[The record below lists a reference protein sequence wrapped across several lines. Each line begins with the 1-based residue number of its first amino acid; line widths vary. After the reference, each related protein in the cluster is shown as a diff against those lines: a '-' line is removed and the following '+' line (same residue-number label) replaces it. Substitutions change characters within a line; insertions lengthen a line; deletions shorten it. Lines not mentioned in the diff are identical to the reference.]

1 MLDDAKTDIRIRKA
15 VTDDLVELSDF
26 IVPFVQSGELL
37 PRTFDE
43 LEDLLET
50 SFIARLDG
58 RIVGCAAL
66 EIYNKKLCEIRS
78 LAVDPAAQGLGIG
91 KKLVEACVALA
102 MREGITRSWRS
113 ASPRTSFALAVST
126 SPCPTSR
133 RPFFCKRAIQCNS
146 SPSLSCHENRCIG
159 LIPEHVRSGHVGEHD
174 VEGARP
180 RLAGFPHA

>member
-1 MLDDAKTDIRIRKA
+1 MLDDAKTEIRIRKA
-15 VTDDLVELSDF
+15 VTEDLVELSDF
-26 IVPFVQSGELL
+26 IVPFVQSGDLL

-102 MREGITRSWRS
+102 EREGIYEIMAISVAEDFFRSCGFDFTLPNLKKAFFLQTRDSM
-113 ASPRTSFALAVST
+113 
-126 SPCPTSR
+126 
-133 RPFFCKRAIQCNS
+133 
-146 SPSLSCHENRCIG
+146 
-159 LIPEHVRSGHVGEHD
+159 
-174 VEGARP
+174 
-180 RLAGFPHA
+180 

>member
-1 MLDDAKTDIRIRKA
+1 MIDEAKTELRICKA
-15 VTDDLVELSDF
+15 ARRDLVELSDF

-43 LEDLLET
+43 LEDLLGT

-102 MREGITRSWRS
+102 RREGIYEIMAISIAEDFFRSCGFDFTLPNLKKAFFLQTR
-113 ASPRTSFALAVST
+113 ASM
-126 SPCPTSR
+126 
-133 RPFFCKRAIQCNS
+133 
-146 SPSLSCHENRCIG
+146 
-159 LIPEHVRSGHVGEHD
+159 
-174 VEGARP
+174 
-180 RLAGFPHA
+180 

>member
-26 IVPFVQSGELL
+26 IVPFVQSGDLL

-102 MREGITRSWRS
+102 EREGIYEIMAISVAEDFFRSCGFDFTLPNLKKAFFLQTRDS
-113 ASPRTSFALAVST
+113 
-126 SPCPTSR
+126 
-133 RPFFCKRAIQCNS
+133 I
-146 SPSLSCHENRCIG
+146 
-159 LIPEHVRSGHVGEHD
+159 
-174 VEGARP
+174 
-180 RLAGFPHA
+180 

>member
-1 MLDDAKTDIRIRKA
+1 MLNDAKTDIRIRKA
-15 VTDDLVELSDF
+15 VTEDLVELSDF

-102 MREGITRSWRS
+102 EREGIYEIMAISVAEDFFRSCGFDFTLPNLKKAFFLQTRDSM
-113 ASPRTSFALAVST
+113 
-126 SPCPTSR
+126 
-133 RPFFCKRAIQCNS
+133 
-146 SPSLSCHENRCIG
+146 
-159 LIPEHVRSGHVGEHD
+159 
-174 VEGARP
+174 
-180 RLAGFPHA
+180 

>member
-1 MLDDAKTDIRIRKA
+1 MIDDAKTDMRIRKA

-66 EIYNKKLCEIRS
+66 EIYNKKLCEIRG
-78 LAVDPAAQGLGIG
+78 LAVDPAAQRLGVG

-102 MREGITRSWRS
+102 EQEGIYEIMAISVAEDFFRSCGFDFTLPNLKKAFFLQTRDSM
-113 ASPRTSFALAVST
+113 
-126 SPCPTSR
+126 
-133 RPFFCKRAIQCNS
+133 
-146 SPSLSCHENRCIG
+146 
-159 LIPEHVRSGHVGEHD
+159 
-174 VEGARP
+174 
-180 RLAGFPHA
+180 